1 MDREKAYKD
10 GLFRHNS
17 VLYEGMVIAPIVICC
32 DTLRKALML
41 SLAFIIITVF
51 AVFLGSFYPRRLPY
65 AVRIILYAL
74 TASAIYIPTALLC
87 EYISPSTYATLTNM
101 VLPGLGNVSGAA
113 FLYLPLLS
121 VNSFIVLHSELHFYH
136 YKRKTMFGVLLAH
149 AAGFGLTAC
158 LVGFLREIA
167 AHGTVMGF
175 AVDMPL
181 VMSGMAAPWG
191 GFILIGILAALHR
204 RLFRNHSE
212 ES

>member
-1 MDREKAYKD
+1 MNPQSEYKD

-32 DTLRKALML
+32 DTLKKSLIL
-41 SLAFIIITVF
+41 SLAFALITVT
-51 AVFLGSFYPRRLPY
+51 ALMIGSLYPRKLPY

-74 TASAIYIPTALLC
+74 TASAVYIPTALLC
-87 EYISPSTYATLTNM
+87 EYISPSTYGALTNM
-101 VLPGLGNVSGAA
+101 VLPGQGMVSGAA

-121 VNSFIVLHSELHFYH
+121 VNSFVVLHSELHFYR
-136 YKRKTMFGVLLAH
+136 YKRKTMFATLLAH
-149 AAGFGLTAC
+149 AAGFALAAC

-167 AHGTVMGF
+167 AHGTVMGY

-181 VMSGMAAPWG
+181 VMSGTAAPWG

-204 RLFRNHSE
+204 RVFRNKAE
-212 ES
+212 E